1 MRKSVMV
8 LFDRSFSSLP
18 MFSQGKVVYAN
29 YGRREDLENLQ
40 NQRLNLTEN
49 IALVRAGKIS
59 LAEKVRQI
67 SLTQL
72 WKLSSSTLSWP
83 LLSARRPG
91 RERRTL
97 RSSCGSDLSGAEQ
110 WGRTQRRVLRPGECP
125 GVLSPPSRLALFFL
139 FVLFIYF
146 ISACL

>member
-1 MRKSVMV
+1 
-8 LFDRSFSSLP
+8 

-72 WKLSSSTLSWP
+72 
-83 LLSARRPG
+83 
-91 RERRTL
+91 
-97 RSSCGSDLSGAEQ
+97 
-110 WGRTQRRVLRPGECP
+110 
-125 GVLSPPSRLALFFL
+125 
-139 FVLFIYF
+139 
-146 ISACL
+146 

>member
-8 LFDRSFSSLP
+8 LFDRSFSLLP

-72 WKLSSSTLSWP
+72 
-83 LLSARRPG
+83 
-91 RERRTL
+91 
-97 RSSCGSDLSGAEQ
+97 
-110 WGRTQRRVLRPGECP
+110 
-125 GVLSPPSRLALFFL
+125 
-139 FVLFIYF
+139 
-146 ISACL
+146 